1 MPNNRFDNYLN
12 YRLSLEKVNNEL
24 VIKSFNYIVNKF
36 NSSDLLQLT
45 MDESEILEYII
56 GEVKSSVNDDYIQIA
71 NNAYESFILNKED
84 DKPDISIYDT
94 IITKFLNLV
103 SYLKNI
109 NSPMAYYKPEISL
122 INDLFQTVFNNLY
135 AFSILISTKLY
146 TSALTS
152 WRSLHESE
160 CILKLLIE
168 NERIKKEY
176 IKHIKYNNYLRNQ
189 SEYSKA
195 ELDDNFNK
203 IKKEMSDHNLKS
215 KDMKKFIEYGYLYYA
230 NNYSSS
236 DTRFKLNFRDGLEYL
251 ANLDKY
257 ASVYEGASQIVHSSS
272 SYFYANNSFC
282 KKLSLTLTYQTLIRI
297 TNLYIFYMK
306 DYFESN
312 KNKLQEVNRLLEK
325 VIENSKKLDQEIDI
339 EGIINE

>member
-1 MPNNRFDNYLN
+1 MENNQFDNYIN
-12 YRLSLEKVNNEL
+12 YRLSLEKTNNDL
-24 VIKSFNYIVNKF
+24 VISSFNYIINRI
-36 NSSDLLQLT
+36 NNNDQLQLA
-45 MDESEILEYII
+45 MDRLELLEYII
-56 GEVKSSVNDDYIQIA
+56 GEVKSSPSSTYEEIA
-71 NNAYESFILNKED
+71 SNAYESFLLNKD
-84 DKPDISIYDT
+84 DEKPEISIYDT
-94 IITKFLNLV
+94 ILTKFLNLV
-103 SYLKNI
+103 SLLKSI
-109 NSPMAYYKPEISL
+109 NTPTSYYKPDVSL
-122 INDLFQTVFNNLY
+122 INDMFQTVFNNLY
-135 AFSILISTKLY
+135 AFSILISSKLY

-160 CILKLLIE
+160 CIIKLLIE
-168 NERIKKEY
+168 NEKIKKEY

-189 SEYSKA
+189 DAYTKE
-195 ELDDNFNK
+195 ELDANFER
-203 IKKEMSDHNLKS
+203 IKKEMASHDLKS

-297 TNLYIFYMK
+297 TNLYIIYMK
-306 DYFESN
+306 DYFD
-312 KNKLQEVNRLLEK
+312 KNKDKLKEVNRLLEK

>member
-12 YRLSLEKVNNEL
+12 YRLSLENVNDEL
-24 VIKSFNYIVNKF
+24 VIKSFNYIVKKF

-71 NNAYESFILNKED
+71 NNAYESFLLNKED

-168 NERIKKEY
+168 NEKIKKEY

-195 ELDDNFNK
+195 ELDGNFNK

-215 KDMKKFIEYGYLYYA
+215 KDMKKFIEYGYLYFA
-230 NNYSSS
+230 KNYLDS
-236 DTRFKLNFRDGLEYL
+236 DIKFKLNFRDGLEYL
-251 ANLDKY
+251 AGLSMYSN
-257 ASVYEGASQIVHSSS
+257 VYESASQIVHSSS
-272 SYFYANNSFC
+272 SYFYANDSFC
-282 KKLSLTLTYQTLIRI
+282 KDLSLALTYQTLIRI
-297 TNLYIFYMK
+297 TNLYIDYMK
-306 DYFESN
+306 DYFLSN
-312 KNKLQEVNRLLEK
+312 PDKLKEVNRLLDK
-325 VIENSKKLDQEIDI
+325 VIINSKKLDNEIHIKELID
-339 EGIINE
+339 E